1 MFLRISGIVV
11 LEATF
16 FLSLVRITPQKVED
30 FLVVLRVVNSKLDLE
45 WSLDL
50 LNRLDVLNC
59 WSNTTMAAENSLLF
73 IRNNSSERHLFKCFI
88 NLHKDTIWVVNILT
102 QSLGTLIA
110 KAKILVHMLVLMISS
125 KKHDLL
131 WVFELKGKQEA
142 DDLKTV
148 LALVDV
154 VS

>member
-1 MFLRISGIVV
+1 M
-11 LEATF
+11 
-16 FLSLVRITPQKVED
+16 
-30 FLVVLRVVNSKLDLE
+30 VLRVINSKLNLE

-59 WSNTTMAAENSLLF
+59 WSNSTMAAENSLLF

-88 NLHKDTIWVVNILT
+88 NLHKDTIWVVDILT

-110 KAKILVHMLVLMISS
+110 KAKILVDMFVLMISS

-131 WVFELKGKQEA
+131 WVFELKGK
-142 DDLKTV
+142 
-148 LALVDV
+148 
-154 VS
+154 